1 MVHDCTRNSIW
12 RCIITVH
19 GGTWQY
25 KNLLNSTNWYVLEC
39 TDSYGSIRV
48 LLDSLLQCCPAESAV
63 LKTSP
68 YNHTYASSSMFQSAA
83 AGPATG
89 FVTSP
94 ALFWRGASAAADFR
108 GAQARMRLQQQGPVA
123 VHRRQGQHWQG
134 STSLALVSLEGTGK
148 DAVLV
153 TNLPDKLVLW
163 LGHRT
168 SPRAGFLEDVLVES
182 RERFKE
188 LCPKFVRGYGIREMR
203 CLKLKCAGI
212 RGVLMRNCK
221 FLDATFVK
229 SVFER
234 LTIIAGY

>member
-1 MVHDCTRNSIW
+1 V
-12 RCIITVH
+12 
-19 GGTWQY
+19 
-25 KNLLNSTNWYVLEC
+25 
-39 TDSYGSIRV
+39 
-48 LLDSLLQCCPAESAV
+48 
-63 LKTSP
+63 
-68 YNHTYASSSMFQSAA
+68 
-83 AGPATG
+83 AGLATG

-108 GAQARMRLQQQGPVA
+108 GAPARMRLQQQGPVA
-123 VHRRQGQHWQG
+123 VQRWHGQHWQG

-188 LCPKFVRGYGIREMR
+188 PCPKFVRGYGIEFREIR

-212 RGVLMRNCK
+212 RGALMKNGK